1 MNKALSLKSIFIQAD
16 LSDQD
21 RLNAFERIYRD
32 HQASVRKTVFWM
44 AGASELDDLVQEVFI
59 KVWKSFERFKGESQM
74 KTWIYRITVNTVYD
88 SYKKNKRKHVS
99 FEDSV
104 FDHSQDHSSS
114 QVELQDLVYQA
125 VLGLKLKWK
134 DVFVLFYKEELTVE
148 EIAEVLKVSTGTVKS
163 RLHYAREA
171 FKEYVQRNG
180 GK

>member
-1 MNKALSLKSIFIQAD
+1 MLYD
-16 LSDQD
+16 L
-21 RLNAFERIYRD
+21 L
-32 HQASVRKTVFWM
+32 
-44 AGASELDDLVQEVFI
+44 
-59 KVWKSFERFKGESQM
+59 
-74 KTWIYRITVNTVYD
+74 WI
-88 SYKKNKRKHVS
+88 SPYKKNKRKHVS